1 MRGGDESKMLINYEE
16 TLKNLVPVVSAGSG
30 ARGGSEGIT
39 VGWTTSKVAKLQAA
53 RAVKRN

>member
-1 MRGGDESKMLINYEE
+1 MLINYEE

-30 ARGGSEGIT
+30 TRGGSEGIT